1 MKNMTITWSEINKM
15 SKYSDRVEKALITLD
30 ERVETIYNTY
40 EAPNFVEVVGSIG
53 GDTVTYRV
61 YNDGT
66 VTER

>member
-1 MKNMTITWSEINKM
+1 MG
-15 SKYSDRVEKALITLD
+15 KYNNRVEKALIILD
-30 ERVETIYNTY
+30 QRVEIIYNTY

-61 YNDGT
+61 YDDGT